1 MVNDVAGRGSAWW
14 AVVRELAAACWWR
27 LLVVNVVFLV
37 AVNVLNALVGSAGA
51 APEAAAVLLFAAG
64 SVLSAWRWSAQ
75 LRVLGGESDPLAA
88 FRTDR
93 SPVLRLAL
101 LSSAVNLPGLLWVL
115 SVLFP
120 GGYESLARPLLPVLD
135 PIALYLA
142 AVAAM
147 LPMAVL
153 LEGRDLRRSW
163 QLLQG
168 SWASALRVGL
178 VVLGQAA
185 LTRVVPGAVLMLLL
199 DPACAVLLF
208 ASYRLSLREGGG
220 EGGGGRRG
228 GAAAAAGTSG

>member
-1 MVNDVAGRGSAWW
+1 MVNDVAGQGSAWW
-14 AVVRELAAACWWR
+14 ALVRESAAACWWR

-75 LRVLGGESDPLAA
+75 LRVLDGESDPLRA

-163 QLLQG
+163 QLLHG
-168 SWASALRVGL
+168 SWASALRIGL
-178 VVLGQAA
+178 VVLGQAV
-185 LTRVVPGAVLMLLL
+185 LPRVVPGTILMLLL
-199 DPACAVLLF
+199 DPACAVLLY

-220 EGGGGRRG
+220 GSERGG
-228 GAAAAAGTSG
+228 GAAAAAG